1 MALVFA
7 DRVTDTSIT
16 AGTLDFVLLGT
27 PPGGF
32 QAWSV
37 IGNTNTAYYTA
48 TDGSGNWETGI
59 GTYSSTG
66 PTLARTT
73 VLASSNSNAKVSF
86 PAGTKTVFNDP
97 ASAYFVIY
105 AAGIG
110 AWLASP
116 TSANLATAMTD
127 ETGTGAL
134 VFAGSPALTGS
145 PTVPTQTAADN
156 STKAAST
163 AYVTAAIAAIPAGLT
178 GQWTHIGTLT
188 ASNNSTLSQ
197 ALGATYSQILILVE
211 DEEPASSSTLRV
223 AVSSDG
229 GSTFGTAMVLNSIVT
244 ASHFISGAMM
254 LLNTGIVA
262 TKFTLPV
269 GFGLLSATTAGGA
282 LTVTSAGM
290 VTGSDAVKT
299 GVTTNIRFSHSTG
312 NLFAGVIDLW
322 GSQ

>member
-97 ASAYFVIY
+97 AA
-105 AAGIG
+105 
-110 AWLASP
+110 AWLA
-116 TSANLATAMTD
+116 A
-127 ETGTGAL
+127 
-134 VFAGSPALTGS
+134 
-145 PTVPTQTAADN
+145 
-156 STKAAST
+156 
-163 AYVTAAIAAIPAGLT
+163 
-178 GQWTHIGTLT
+178 
-188 ASNNSTLSQ
+188 
-197 ALGATYSQILILVE
+197 
-211 DEEPASSSTLRV
+211 
-223 AVSSDG
+223 
-229 GSTFGTAMVLNSIVT
+229 
-244 ASHFISGAMM
+244 
-254 LLNTGIVA
+254 
-262 TKFTLPV
+262 PV
-269 GFGLLSATTAGGA
+269 VIGLLDISATTAGQIQFPAAQNASSNANTQDDYEEGTFTPTYTA
-282 LTVTSAGM
+282 
-290 VTGSDAVKT
+290 TGCTFSYATRT
-299 GVTTNIRFSHSTG
+299 GTYTKIG
-312 NLFAGVIDLW
+312 NLFSIFARVTLNTTGNTLAGNAISVSTPFTSAAVVSGGFVAWSSTTSSYVFLQVNVSSGFAFLIFHGATAATTGI
-322 GSQ
+322 GSNQLANAVLSATAGTDMQFVATIQTST